1 MQLRIP
7 GPTPCPEEVLR
18 AQSRQMINHRGK
30 DFSVIIRQVTEHLKR
45 CFQTQNDVLILTGSG
60 TSGLEAAVVNTLS
73 PGDRVLGVSIGA
85 FGDRFAD
92 IARTYGADVKK
103 LSFDWGVPADPDA
116 VRLALKDDAG
126 IKAVLVTHNE
136 TSTGITN
143 DLKSIA
149 AVAREFDKLILVDG
163 VSSVGSI
170 DLPVD
175 AWQCDVVVTG
185 SQKGWMT
192 PPGMAM
198 VSMSQ
203 RAWQANEKAKMPRF
217 YLDLGRARK
226 ILDEKGQTP
235 WTPAISTLYAL
246 DVGLDIIEKE
256 GLQNVFSRHARV
268 AKVAREGAKSLG
280 LTLFARESHASNT
293 VTAINVPSGV
303 DGKRLLQI
311 LREEHQVVLSGGQ
324 AKLEGK
330 IFRIGHL
337 GWVAESDM
345 NVVIAALKKALP
357 AAKGA

>member
-1 MQLRIP
+1 
-7 GPTPCPEEVLR
+7 
-18 AQSRQMINHRGK
+18 
-30 DFSVIIRQVTEHLKR
+30 
-45 CFQTQNDVLILTGSG
+45 
-60 TSGLEAAVVNTLS
+60 
-73 PGDRVLGVSIGA
+73 
-85 FGDRFAD
+85 
-92 IARTYGADVKK
+92 
-103 LSFDWGVPADPDA
+103 
-116 VRLALKDDAG
+116 
-126 IKAVLVTHNE
+126 
-136 TSTGITN
+136 
-143 DLKSIA
+143 
-149 AVAREFDKLILVDG
+149 
-163 VSSVGSI
+163 
-170 DLPVD
+170 
-175 AWQCDVVVTG
+175 
-185 SQKGWMT
+185 MT

-198 VSMSQ
+198 VSVSQ

-246 DVGLDIIEKE
+246 DTGLDVIEKE

-268 AKVAREGAKSLG
+268 ARVAREGAKSLG

-293 VTAINVPSGV
+293 VTAINVPAGV
-303 DGKRLLQI
+303 DGKKLLQI

-357 AAKGA
+357 AAKRA